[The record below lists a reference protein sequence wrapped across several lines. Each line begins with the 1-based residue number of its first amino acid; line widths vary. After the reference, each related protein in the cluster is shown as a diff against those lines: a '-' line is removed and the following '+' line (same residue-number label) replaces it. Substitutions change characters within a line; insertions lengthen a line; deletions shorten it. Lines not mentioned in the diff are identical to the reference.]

1 MMRAI
6 LLLFLAVF
14 PGLLHGQVEITG
26 QVLDAKGK
34 RPLAFASVI
43 LADRSAGTTSDI
55 DGKFRLVVPR
65 FPATIKVSYMGYEP
79 HEWVVNSKND
89 LPLKIFLMP
98 AQVALKTFEFSPGL
112 SAAERLVRR
121 VSARRDTLDPNRLP
135 SYTFTSYNRMVV
147 TSEKDSIPAEVKT
160 DPLGRID
167 SSEIKMKEFLESQY
181 LFMNESV
188 VNKRY
193 KRPGRSYEEVVASR
207 TSGLKNPILSALT
220 TQLQSLSFYEDNF
233 SVLGIE
239 YVNPLA
245 KAGWNLYHYEIVD
258 TTLSDGDTIVVV
270 SFTPLPGKT
279 FQSMEGMLRINIA
292 HYALESAVAIPV
304 SEDGNRVSIR
314 QSYKR
319 VDSLHW
325 FPYQLQTDLI
335 FEGLSINGVNMK
347 LEGRSYIRDIV
358 INPEL
363 KGRDFG
369 ALAVE
374 VSPDAVKKG
383 EERLSNYRLRP
394 LDSKDSTTYRVIDS
408 LGDEIQL
415 DRRLQWMQA
424 MLSGKLRLWYF
435 DTEIKHLMSA
445 NQYEGF
451 RLGLGGETNERL
463 LSWFRVGGYFAYGFK
478 DEAFKYG
485 GHGEFRF
492 LRKYDMRLKGYFRR
506 DVFES
511 GGTDFLIEPTFSLE
525 SSYREFAAVVFD
537 SVKTYGFQYQFKP
550 RANLHFLLQGSHSI
564 MDPTTPYRF
573 MDSALVNPQYRFTEL
588 ALNLRWGLGEKY
600 LAFGFDRIALPTQK
614 PILWFSVNQ
623 GFKSLN
629 GEFGFTRI
637 MAMLE
642 ENYTWKRMGKSR
654 LVLLGGAVIGEAPYA
669 RLFNGRGTYFDFSL
683 VARNG
688 FETLRPN
695 EFMNDT
701 YAGLL
706 MSHVFPAFFKFRK
719 LSKPALG
726 AVYNIG
732 WGQLSNPERHLGME
746 FETMEKGLF
755 EGGLFLQDVFILSNT
770 GFGFGAFY
778 RHGAYARGSFG
789 EDLFWKAAITLT
801 F

>member
-1 MMRAI
+1 MIRAI
-6 LLLFLAVF
+6 LILYLGIFWGNLY
-14 PGLLHGQVEITG
+14 GQVEITG

-43 LADRSAGTTSDI
+43 ISDRSAGTTSDI
-55 DGKFRLVVPR
+55 DGRFKLVVPKL
-65 FPATIKVSYMGYEP
+65 PVTLKVSYLGYEP
-79 HEWVVNSKND
+79 HEWVVNANND
-89 LPLKIFLMP
+89 LPLKVMLMP
-98 AQVALKTFEFSPGL
+98 SRVSLKTFEFSPGL

-121 VSARRDTLDPNRLP
+121 VSARRDTLDPNKLP

-147 TSEKDSIPAEVKT
+147 TSEKDSIPAEIKT
-160 DPLGRID
+160 DPLGRAD
-167 SSEIKMKEFLESQY
+167 SSELKMKEFLDSQY
-181 LFMNESV
+181 LFLNESV

-220 TQLQSLSFYEDNF
+220 TQLQSLTFYEDNF

-245 KAGWNLYHYEIVD
+245 KSGWDLYHYEIVD

-279 FQSMEGMLRINIA
+279 FQAMEGMLRINIA

-325 FPYQLQTDLI
+325 FPFQLHTDLI

-347 LEGRSYIRDIV
+347 LEGRTYIRDIV
-358 INPEL
+358 VNPEL
-363 KGRDFG
+363 KNREFG

-374 VSPDAVKKG
+374 VAPDAVKKG
-383 EERLSNYRLRP
+383 EERLTNYRLRT
-394 LDSKDSTTYRVIDS
+394 LDRKDSTTYRVIDS
-408 LGDEIQL
+408 LGNEIQL

-492 LRKYDMRLKGYFRR
+492 LRKYDMRLKGYFQR

-511 GGTDFLIEPTFSLE
+511 GGTDFLIDPSFSLE

-537 SVKTYGFQYQFKP
+537 SVKTYGFQYQLKP
-550 RANLHFLLQGSHSI
+550 RANMHFLLQGSHTQ
-564 MDPTTPYRF
+564 MDPTTPYRYI
-573 MDSALVNPQYRFTEL
+573 DSAQFNPQYRFTEL
-588 ALNLRWGLGEKY
+588 TLNLRWGLGEKY

-614 PILWFSVNQ
+614 PVLWLSISQ
-623 GFKSLN
+623 GLKAMN
-629 GEFGFTRI
+629 GDFEFTRI
-637 MAMLE
+637 HAMLE
-642 ENYTWKRMGKSR
+642 ENYSWTRAGKTR
-654 LVLLGGAVIGEAPYA
+654 IVLLAGAVLGDTPYA

-688 FETLRPN
+688 FETIRPN
-695 EFMNDT
+695 EFMSDT
-701 YAGLL
+701 YAGILL
-706 MSHVFPAFFKFRK
+706 SHLFPPFYRYRK
-719 LSKPALG
+719 LSRPALG

-732 WGQLSNPERHLGME
+732 WGQLQQPERHWGME
-746 FETMEKGLF
+746 FETMERGLF
-755 EGGLFLQDVFILSNT
+755 EGGLFLQDILVISNT

-778 RHGAYARGSFG
+778 RHGAYARGSLG
-789 EDLFWKAAITLT
+789 EDLFWKAAITLS